1 MQDPSPHVVDL
12 ALQKAGDSASGGRQF
27 SPYSQELSL
36 RPACITPHHAVT
48 WSGGKRLTPYLPT
61 ENKCAAARGF
71 KQYKLPADWNDHT
84 INLTC

>member
-1 MQDPSPHVVDL
+1 M
-12 ALQKAGDSASGGRQF
+12 
-27 SPYSQELSL
+27 
-36 RPACITPHHAVT
+36 
-48 WSGGKRLTPYLPT
+48 TPYLPT